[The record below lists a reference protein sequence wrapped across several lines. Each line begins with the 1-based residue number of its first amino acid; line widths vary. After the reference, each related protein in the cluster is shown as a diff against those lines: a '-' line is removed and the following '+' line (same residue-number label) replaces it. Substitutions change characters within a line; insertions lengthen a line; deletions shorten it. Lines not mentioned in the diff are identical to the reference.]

1 MRIELLC
8 LALVIAC
15 VGAEITG
22 YTTRYDHINLDDIL
36 YNNRL
41 LKNYYN
47 CMVGAGR
54 CTADATKLKLYF
66 PDALN
71 TKCSKCTPVQKKK
84 VKRTVEFLM
93 KYKPEMWEGL
103 VKKYDP
109 TGELTKNIL
118 TDPAFLGNV

>member
-47 CMVGAGR
+47 CMVGVGR
-54 CTADATKLKLYF
+54 CTADATKLKCKLLTEEDGHLVCF
-66 PDALN
+66 WCE
-71 TKCSKCTPVQKKK
+71 CSSS
-84 VKRTVEFLM
+84 L
-93 KYKPEMWEGL
+93 
-103 VKKYDP
+103 
-109 TGELTKNIL
+109 
-118 TDPAFLGNV
+118 